1 MTDTTDQVVE
11 QPAPDAIA
19 SDLAETPIEEQAESS
34 TAVND
39 ADESP
44 DHEPKKSR
52 GVQVRIDELT
62 RNWREAERREAA
74 LLDMLQRQQTPA
86 KPEAVVEDKPKP
98 TPKLEDF
105 NYDEAAY
112 QAALF
117 QHVKDEA
124 ARAAREEL
132 RQEKAREQEQAKK
145 QTFKQRETDFAK
157 ANPDYFAITRDPSLP
172 FTRELVELVSES
184 EKGPELFH
192 HLAKNRDLVER
203 LSGLS
208 LVAAAREVGRLE
220 AKLDVPP
227 PAPALKPA
235 VSKAPPPP
243 PKIDATDAT
252 PTLRTTDASG
262 DAMSDAEWVKAESA
276 RLARK
281 VKRNA

>member
-1 MTDTTDQVVE
+1 MTDTTEQVVE
-11 QPAPDAIA
+11 QPAPDAI
-19 SDLAETPIEEQAESS
+19 DPELVETPVEEQAESS

-44 DHEPKKSR
+44 EPETKKSR

-74 LLDMLQRQQTPA
+74 LLAMLERQQSPA
-86 KPEAVVEDKPKP
+86 KPDPVVEEKPKP

-124 ARAAREEL
+124 ARVARAEL
-132 RQEKAREQEQAKK
+132 QQERAREQEAAKR
-145 QTFKQRETDFAK
+145 QTFKQRESDFAK
-157 ANPDYFAITRDPSLP
+157 ANPDYFTLTRDPSLP
-172 FTRELVELVSES
+172 FTRNLVELVAES
-184 EKGPELFH
+184 EKGPELFL
-192 HLAKNRDLVER
+192 HLAKNRDLIER
-203 LSGLS
+203 ISGLPP
-208 LVAAAREVGRLE
+208 VAAAREIGRLE

-227 PAPALKPA
+227 PAPAPKPA
-235 VSKAPPPP
+235 ISKAPPPP
-243 PKIDATDAT
+243 PKIEAADPA
-252 PTLRTTDASG
+252 PSYRTTDASG
-262 DAMSDAEWVKAESA
+262 DALSDDEWVKLERK

-281 VKRNA
+281 R